1 MKTKRTWTRKDTD
14 RDSSQSPVEA
24 PMVMMTMMMAAR
36 HTNSHTHTHMHTQLN
51 VEKFDLQEERKEEG
65 NGRHGKKMLK
75 YMSKASKKFFLRCC
89 GNGNRIIKA
98 KLKTFTHH
106 TKSKWQE
113 KRQEWKRGTE
123 TRSRTHMVG
132 R

>member
-36 HTNSHTHTHMHTQLN
+36 HTNTRTHTHTQLN
-51 VEKFDLQEERKEEG
+51 VEKFDLQQERKGEG

-106 TKSKWQE
+106 TKSKLQE
-113 KRQEWKRGTE
+113 KRQEWKRGSE